1 MLILSKNRIY
11 PRNLPSVIVLS
22 KKTHHRTKPITSA
35 TPQEI
40 MLILKNCVNSVS
52 KLPTQKTHHR
62 TEKDFTQIHQSST
75 GNHQFNLPSHASDDR
90 QIFMFAGSHD
100 YAQRT
105 RSCDAD
111 VGMGNDA
118 QRPNPRA
125 RN

>member
-1 MLILSKNRIY
+1 MQKIVKIYLWTYCPYCIGAKKLLESKNIAFEE
-11 PRNLPSVIVLS
+11 IVLDG
-22 KKTHHRTKPITSA
+22 KDDELRA
-35 TPQEI
+35 LRE
-40 MLILKNCVNSVS
+40 
-52 KLPTQKTHHR
+52 KTHHR

-75 GNHQFNLPSHASDDR
+75 GNHQFNLPSRAPDDR